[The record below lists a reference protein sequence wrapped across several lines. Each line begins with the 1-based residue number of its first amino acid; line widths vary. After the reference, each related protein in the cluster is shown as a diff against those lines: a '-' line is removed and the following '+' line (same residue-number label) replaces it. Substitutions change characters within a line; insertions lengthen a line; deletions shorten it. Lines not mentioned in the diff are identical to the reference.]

1 MSEKLRWGV
10 LGTARIVRKTIP
22 ALQETKNGEVVGIAS
37 RTEEKAKEYA
47 DKHGVPQA
55 FGSYEALLASPD
67 IDAVYI
73 ALPNA
78 LHLEWILKSL
88 DAGKHVLCEKPLA
101 MSAAECEEITR
112 KADQTGLKVLE
123 GFMYRFHARFEKL
136 QELLAANAVG
146 KLTFVH
152 VGHSFDAGG
161 DDNIRW
167 YAGLGGGS
175 LFDTGCYCVNVS
187 RMVTAQ
193 EPAHVAAFGNYRD
206 ANDEGRIDTSIAG
219 MLRFPG
225 SATALFDTGV
235 NLERRNFLELT
246 GTGAGSTSRILLG
259 SWKRIRSWRSITSG
273 RTRSITRSRAE
284 TTSYGWANTSPAASS
299 TARRSA
305 TISRTQQTTRGCWK
319 RSTRQH
325 GNKTG
330 RLHRAHIE
338 PWPGLALPWTL
349 VTDDGVGG
357 SGAEVPGRRG

>member
-10 LGTARIVRKTIP
+10 LGSARIVRKTIP
-22 ALQETKNGEVVGIAS
+22 ALQETKNGEVVGFAS
-37 RTEEKAKEYA
+37 RTLEKAREYA
-47 DKHGVPQA
+47 DKHGIPQA

-112 KADQTGLKVLE
+112 KADETGLKVLE
-123 GFMYRFHARFEKL
+123 GFMYRFHPRFEKM
-136 QELLAANAVG
+136 QELLAAGAVG

-167 YAGLGGGS
+167 YAGLGGGA
-175 LFDTGCYCVNVS
+175 LFDTGCYCVNMS

-193 EPAHVAAFGNYRD
+193 EPAQVAAFGNYRD
-206 ANDEGRIDTSIAG
+206 ANDGGLIDTSIAG

-225 SATALFDTGV
+225 GATALFDTGV
-235 NLERRNFLELT
+235 NLERRNFLEVT
-246 GTGAGSTSRILLG
+246 GTEGRLYLDNPFGLLEEESVLEEHHFGQDTTHHKFKGENHFVRMGEHFADSVLNGTPLRYHLTDAANNARVLESLNRAARKHEASEPKPHSGAG
-259 SWKRIRSWRSITSG
+259 
-273 RTRSITRSRAE
+273 
-284 TTSYGWANTSPAASS
+284 
-299 TARRSA
+299 
-305 TISRTQQTTRGCWK
+305 
-319 RSTRQH
+319 
-325 GNKTG
+325 
-330 RLHRAHIE
+330 
-338 PWPGLALPWTL
+338 PG
-349 VTDDGVGG
+349 V
-357 SGAEVPGRRG
+357 S